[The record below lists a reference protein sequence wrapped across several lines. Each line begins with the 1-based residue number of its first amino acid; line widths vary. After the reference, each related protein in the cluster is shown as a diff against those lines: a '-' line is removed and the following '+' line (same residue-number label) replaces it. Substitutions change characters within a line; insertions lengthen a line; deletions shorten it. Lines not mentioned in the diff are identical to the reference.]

1 MAIIFALGLFIFIKE
16 GIIKY
21 MLLINQFVYF
31 DERGSLALFLIK
43 YIMIMLM
50 FAVFGYTL
58 ISLTKSTKRRKKL

>member
-31 DERGSLALFLIK
+31 DENGSLALFLIK

-50 FAVFGYTL
+50 FGVFGYTL

>member
-58 ISLTKSTKRRKKL
+58 ISLTKLTKRRKTE